1 MRRITASLHMHTNA
15 QVTLLHFFFRF
26 VFFVLI
32 CRFFLPLTGL
42 MSTNVVQQAWII
54 QQATG
59 IPQQGANLEVQCETG
74 RKTHGENLQLLDF
87 LNWRTSWYLLTPHKS
102 VRVFLLVAL
111 RFHSMGGASLWAYSP
126 HIGNIS
132 RQIIGPTVT
141 RKSWHIASTNQL
153 FCQHIPLRN
162 VSSSE
167 LASVWQVLET
177 KQC

>member
-1 MRRITASLHMHTNA
+1 MRKITAPLHMHTNA
-15 QVTLLHFFFRF
+15 QVTLLHFLFCLLRVDLPVFSAADWPDEYKRGPASVDHPTSDGHTSGCKFWRF
-26 VFFVLI
+26 NA
-32 CRFFLPLTGL
+32 R
-42 MSTNVVQQAWII
+42 
-54 QQATG
+54 
-59 IPQQGANLEVQCETG
+59 LEEKNTQ
-74 RKTHGENLQLLDF
+74 NLQLLDF
-87 LNWRTSWYLLTPHKS
+87 LNWSNSWYLLTPHKS
-102 VRVFLLVAL
+102 VHVFLTVAL

-162 VSSSE
+162 LSSSE
-167 LASVWQVLET
+167 LVSVWQVLET